1 MALRN
6 LIDGQTI
13 KIDNHNRGGEFEW
26 GKGVHMHKRMNKD
39 KYSGAEVLIYLDE
52 DKDLEFS
59 SIRGG
64 AEVQNRIKN
73 EIRRAFKKASVR
85 TKFIRSFYK
94 SLQNVLDASNI
105 NDSNE
110 RNKLVEQAALR
121 IIRLFSL
128 NDEIQEHFIKEANDI
143 FLFSQ
148 DEGMTPAVLAIN
160 ANTKSIALGFN
171 QNIVTEMT
179 K

>member
-59 SIRGG
+59 SIIGG
-64 AEVQNRIKN
+64 AEFQNRIKLLLL
-73 EIRRAFKKASVR
+73 FKMFAKIVCEYGSPFIVPR
-85 TKFIRSFYK
+85 TF
-94 SLQNVLDASNI
+94 
-105 NDSNE
+105 
-110 RNKLVEQAALR
+110 
-121 IIRLFSL
+121 
-128 NDEIQEHFIKEANDI
+128 
-143 FLFSQ
+143 
-148 DEGMTPAVLAIN
+148 
-160 ANTKSIALGFN
+160 GFFF
-171 QNIVTEMT
+171 E
-179 K
+179 